1 MTAPQFRPLKF
12 GVTRVNLRNG
22 TDGTRYLQADQDL
35 QAFPD
40 RLTDRLQHWAQVKPE
55 HSFMARRIQQAD
67 GTLGDWQ
74 HISYA
79 QAWQTAR
86 NIAQGLIDRGLNAE
100 RPVVIL
106 SENSLEHALLALG
119 CLVAGVPYVP
129 TSPPYSLVSVDYDKL
144 KHVLSTVT
152 PGMVFASDARYAK
165 AIAATVSDDME
176 VVMVEGDVPGRSV
189 TAFESLCSQPATPAV
204 DAAMAATG
212 PDTIAKFLF
221 TSGSTKLPK
230 AVINTNRLWC
240 ANQQQMAQSMP
251 VLAEQELVLVDWLP
265 WNHTFGGNHNF
276 GMTVFHGGTLYIDD
290 GKPTPALMHETLR
303 NLREIAPTVYFN
315 VPTGFEAIAHAMQ
328 TDDQLRKT
336 LLSRVQMFFYAGAA
350 LAQPIWD
357 SLYASQEREV
367 GERIVMGTGLGMTES
382 GPFGIFVTNPFVQ
395 AGDLGVPT
403 PGLELKLVNMQ
414 GKTEVRYRGPNITP
428 GYWRNPEETASAFD
442 EEGFFKTGDAV
453 QWIDETDVHLG
464 LKFDG
469 RIAEDFK
476 LATGTFV
483 SVGPLRAKIIAAGA
497 PFIQDAVLTGINLKE
512 VGAMI
517 FPTPA
522 VRALSGLP
530 ADAPLA
536 DVLASAP
543 VLAKFQDIVNTLAQT
558 STGSAN
564 RIARLCLLSEPPTID
579 KGEITDKGSIN
590 QRSVLT
596 HRADTVAAL
605 HADTL
610 HDIKEEKMASKGFFN
625 AFADVW
631 MHDGVR
637 TPMVDYCGS
646 LGHISPTDLG
656 IKAAREALKRA
667 GIAASEIG
675 SVITGNMAP
684 GDFDQFVLPRHIGLY
699 AGVPQEVPA
708 IMVQRICGT
717 GFELFRQAGEQ
728 IEAGVCEA
736 ALVVGT
742 ESMTRN
748 PIAAFDHRTGF
759 KLGAPV
765 GFKDFMWEALKDPAA
780 GINMIQTAEN
790 LAKKYS
796 ITREEVD
803 QFASDSFA
811 KAVAA
816 QAEGFHAGEIV
827 PVVTEKFELEGYVS
841 R

>member
-1 MTAPQFRPLKF
+1 MNAPKFRPLKF
-12 GVTRVNLRNG
+12 GVTRVSLRDG
-22 TDGTRYLQADQDL
+22 EPGTRYLQADQAL

-40 RLTDRLQHWAQVKPE
+40 RLTDRLQHWANTKPDQT
-55 HSFMARRIQQAD
+55 FMARRVKNTD
-67 GTLGDWQ
+67 GTLGDWR
-74 HISYA
+74 HITYA

-86 NIAQGLIDRGLNAE
+86 SIAQSVIDRGLSAE

-119 CLVAGVPYVP
+119 CLIAGVPFVP

-144 KHVLSTVT
+144 KHVLRTVT
-152 PGMVFASDARYAK
+152 PGLVFASDARYAK
-165 AIAATVSDDME
+165 AIAATVGEDME
-176 VVMVEGDVPGRSV
+176 VVMCEGDVPGRTV
-189 TAFESLCSQPATPAV
+189 TAFDSLCATAATPAV

-328 TDDQLRKT
+328 NDDQLRKT

-403 PGLELKLVNMQ
+403 PGLELKLVDTD

-428 GYWRNPEETASAFD
+428 GYWRNAQETTGAFD

-453 QWIDETDVHLG
+453 KWIDESDLHLG

-497 PFIQDAVLTGINLKE
+497 PYIQDAVLTGINLKE

-522 VRALSGLP
+522 VRALSGLS

-536 DVLASAP
+536 EVLASAP
-543 VLAKFQDIVNTLAQT
+543 VQAKFQEIVNTLAL
-558 STGSAN
+558 SATGSAN
-564 RIARLCLLSEPPTID
+564 RIARMCLLAEPPTID

-590 QRSVLT
+590 QRSVLA
-596 HRADTVAAL
+596 HRAVTVAAL
-605 HADTL
+605 HEGTL
-610 HDIKEEKMASKGFFN
+610 A
-625 AFADVW
+625 
-631 MHDGVR
+631 
-637 TPMVDYCGS
+637 
-646 LGHISPTDLG
+646 HIL
-656 IKAAREALKRA
+656 
-667 GIAASEIG
+667 
-675 SVITGNMAP
+675 
-684 GDFDQFVLPRHIGLY
+684 Q
-699 AGVPQEVPA
+699 PQ
-708 IMVQRICGT
+708 
-717 GFELFRQAGEQ
+717 
-728 IEAGVCEA
+728 
-736 ALVVGT
+736 
-742 ESMTRN
+742 
-748 PIAAFDHRTGF
+748 
-759 KLGAPV
+759 
-765 GFKDFMWEALKDPAA
+765 
-780 GINMIQTAEN
+780 
-790 LAKKYS
+790 
-796 ITREEVD
+796 
-803 QFASDSFA
+803 
-811 KAVAA
+811 
-816 QAEGFHAGEIV
+816 
-827 PVVTEKFELEGYVS
+827 
-841 R
+841 